1 MENRSGRKEIFL
13 NDPLF
18 TRDHGR
24 SHENPI
30 LFSFFHSFSM
40 KLPPFEISKSPSSL
54 SQVFSTCKTEE
65 SIWIRSLVSS
75 KHCLVVGTYLL
86 NLQKIST
93 LSARVVCVCV
103 CVEGRY
109 WIILIIKHGLCIYC
123 LRNTFAVSVR
133 NFILTSLVLS
143 YHLVLHYKIF
153 GGSDGKKSTCNM
165 GDPGSIS
172 GLGRSPGEGN
182 DNPVQYSCLKNSV
195 GRRAS
200 WATVHGVT

>member
-1 MENRSGRKEIFL
+1 MENCSGRKEIFL

-30 LFSFFHSFSM
+30 LFSFFHSSM

-65 SIWIRSLVSS
+65 PIWIRSLVSL

-93 LSARVVCVCV
+93 LSARGVCV
-103 CVEGRY
+103 CVEGGY
-109 WIILIIKHGLCIYC
+109 WILLIIKHGLCIHC
-123 LRNTFAVSVR
+123 LHNTFSVSVR

-143 YHLVLHYKIF
+143 YHLILHYKIF
-153 GGSDGKKSTCNM
+153 DGSDGKESACNM

-182 DNPVQYSCLKNSV
+182 DNPVQYSCLKNSM

-200 WATVHGVT
+200 WTTVHGVT